1 MAVTVQEAKVT
12 WKRLPL
18 SSNYAA
24 AYAVKD
30 LDVDVIAAYPIT
42 PQTTVVE
49 KIAEFIANGELNAEM
64 IHVESEHSALSATIA
79 ASAAG
84 ARAFTATASQ
94 GLELMHEILHIASG
108 LRLPVVMSIATRA
121 LSAPIS
127 IWNDYSDLM
136 NTRDTSWI
144 TLIASSAQEVYDS
157 IVQAY
162 RIAEDP
168 EVMLPVMVAYDGY
181 LMSHTYEP
189 VLVPEDNKPIL
200 DYAPKNYNR
209 IKLDP
214 ERPISMGTL
223 TGPEW
228 YYEFKYQQVVAM
240 KKALEKARKADE
252 EFKARFGRGYGLIE
266 TFNVEDADVVIVAYG
281 GLYGTVIEAIEP
293 LVEKGVKV
301 GAMRL
306 RLWRPFPVED
316 VKKAL
321 GNAKL
326 VTVID
331 KAISYGARIAGPVAL
346 EVMSSFY
353 HDEAKPMIMSV
364 IAGIGQRRITED
376 TIREIVDYS
385 FKVLGRGRAP
395 EESLYWGVRG
405 VRYE

>member
-1 MAVTVQEAKVT
+1 MAVTLQRARVE

-18 SSNYAA
+18 SSNYAV

-30 LDVDVIAAYPIT
+30 LDVDVVAAYPIT

-49 KIAEFIANGELNAEM
+49 KISEFIANGELDAEM

-127 IWNDYSDLM
+127 IWNDYSDIM
-136 NTRDTSWI
+136 NARDASWVTI
-144 TLIASSAQEVYDS
+144 LASTAQEVYDS
-157 IVQAY
+157 VVQAF

-168 EVMLPVMVAYDGY
+168 EVMLPVMVGYDGY

-189 VLVPEDNKPIL
+189 VLVPSDNKPIL
-200 DYAPKNYNR
+200 EYAPKNYNR

-214 ERPISMGTL
+214 ERPVTMGTL
-223 TGPEW
+223 AGPEW
-228 YYEFKYQQVVAM
+228 YYEIKYQQVAAM
-240 KKALEKARKADE
+240 KRALDKAREADE
-252 EFKARFGRGYGLIE
+252 EFKAMFGRGYGLVE
-266 TFNVEDADVVIVAYG
+266 TYMVDDADVVIVSYG
-281 GLYGTVIEAIEP
+281 GLHGTVTETID
-293 LVEKGVKV
+293 LLREKGVKV
-301 GAMRL
+301 GAARI

-316 VKKAL
+316 VKRAL
-321 GNAKL
+321 SNAKL

-346 EVMSSFY
+346 EIMSSYY
-353 HDEAKPMIMSV
+353 HDEEKPMIMSV
-364 IAGIGQRRITED
+364 IAGIGQRRITEH
-376 TIREIVDYS
+376 TIKEIIDYS
-385 FKVLGRGRAP
+385 FKVLERGRAP
-395 EESLYWGVRG
+395 GESLYWGVRG
-405 VRYE
+405 VSYE

>member
-1 MAVTVQEAKVT
+1 MAVTLQRARVE

-18 SSNYAA
+18 SSNYAV

-30 LDVDVIAAYPIT
+30 LDVDVVAAYPIT

-49 KIAEFIANGELNAEM
+49 KISEFIANGELDAEM

-127 IWNDYSDLM
+127 IWNDYSDIM
-136 NTRDTSWI
+136 NARDASWVTI
-144 TLIASSAQEVYDS
+144 LASTAQEVYDS
-157 IVQAY
+157 VVQAF

-168 EVMLPVMVAYDGY
+168 EVMLPVMVGYDGY

-189 VLVPEDNKPIL
+189 VLVPSDNKPIL
-200 DYAPKNYNR
+200 EYAPKNYNR

-214 ERPISMGTL
+214 ERPVTMGTL
-223 TGPEW
+223 AGPEW
-228 YYEFKYQQVVAM
+228 YYEIKYQQVAAM
-240 KKALEKARKADE
+240 KRALDKAREADE
-252 EFKARFGRGYGLIE
+252 EFKAMFGRGYGLVE
-266 TFNVEDADVVIVAYG
+266 TYMVDDADVVIVSYG
-281 GLYGTVIEAIEP
+281 GLHGTVTETID
-293 LVEKGVKV
+293 LRREKGVKV
-301 GAMRL
+301 GAARI

-316 VKKAL
+316 VKRAL
-321 GNAKL
+321 SNAKL

-346 EVMSSFY
+346 EIMSSYY
-353 HDEAKPMIMSV
+353 HDEEKPMIMSV
-364 IAGIGQRRITED
+364 IAGIGQRRITEH
-376 TIREIVDYS
+376 TIKEIIDYS
-385 FKVLGRGRAP
+385 FKVLERGRAP
-395 EESLYWGVRG
+395 GESLYWGVRG
-405 VRYE
+405 VSYE

>member
-1 MAVTVQEAKVT
+1 MAVVEQKARVE

-18 SSNYAA
+18 SSNYAV

-30 LDVDVIAAYPIT
+30 LDVDVVAAYPIT

-49 KIAEFIANGELNAEM
+49 KISEFIANGELDAEM

-108 LRLPVVMSIATRA
+108 LRLPVVMSVATRA

-144 TLIASSAQEVYDS
+144 TIIASTAQEAYDTV
-157 IVQAY
+157 VQAY
-162 RIAEDP
+162 KIAEDP
-168 EVMLPVMVAYDGY
+168 EVMLPVMVGYDGY
-181 LMSHTYEP
+181 IMSHTYEP
-189 VLVPEDNKPIL
+189 VLVPESNEAIL
-200 DYAPKNYNR
+200 EYAPKNYNR
-209 IKLDP
+209 IRLDP
-214 ERPISMGTL
+214 DRPISMGTL

-240 KKALEKARKADE
+240 KKALEKAREADRLFE
-252 EFKARFGRGYGLIE
+252 EYFGRGYGLVE
-266 TFNVEDADVVIVAYG
+266 EYRTEDADIVLVAYG
-281 GLYGTVIEAIEP
+281 GLFGTIREAIDIMREN
-293 LVEKGVKV
+293 GVKV
-301 GAMRL
+301 GGLRI
-306 RLWRPFPVED
+306 RLWRPFPTED
-316 VKKAL
+316 VKRAL
-321 GNAKL
+321 AHARL
-326 VTVID
+326 AVVID

-346 EVMSSFY
+346 EVMSAFY
-353 HDEAKPMIMSV
+353 HEADKPQVLSV
-364 IAGIGQRRITED
+364 IAGIGQRRITEQ
-376 TIREIVDYS
+376 TIKEIVDYAG
-385 FKVLGRGRAP
+385 KLLDRGRVP
-395 EESLYWGVRG
+395 QESLYWGVRG

>member
-1 MAVTVQEAKVT
+1 MAVTLQRARVE

-18 SSNYAA
+18 SSNYAV

-30 LDVDVIAAYPIT
+30 LDVDVVAAYPIT

-49 KIAEFIANGELNAEM
+49 KISEFIANGELDAEM

-127 IWNDYSDLM
+127 IWNDYSDIM
-136 NTRDTSWI
+136 NARDTSWVTI
-144 TLIASSAQEVYDS
+144 LASTAQEVYDS
-157 IVQAY
+157 VVQAF

-168 EVMLPVMVAYDGY
+168 EVMLPVMVGYDGY

-189 VLVPEDNKPIL
+189 VLVPSDNKPIL
-200 DYAPKNYNR
+200 EYAPKNYNR

-214 ERPISMGTL
+214 ERPVTMGTL
-223 TGPEW
+223 AGPEW
-228 YYEFKYQQVVAM
+228 YYEIKYQQVAAM
-240 KKALEKARKADE
+240 KKALDKAREADE
-252 EFKARFGRGYGLIE
+252 EFKAMFGRGYGLIE
-266 TFNVEDADVVIVAYG
+266 TYMVDDADVVIVSYG
-281 GLYGTVIEAIEP
+281 GLHGTVTETIDI
-293 LVEKGVKV
+293 LREKGVKV
-301 GAMRL
+301 GAARI

-316 VKKAL
+316 VKRAL
-321 GNAKL
+321 SNAKL

-346 EVMSSFY
+346 EIMSSYY
-353 HDEAKPMIMSV
+353 HDEEKPMIMSV
-364 IAGIGQRRITED
+364 IAGIGQRRITEH
-376 TIREIVDYS
+376 TIKEIIDYS
-385 FKVLGRGRAP
+385 FKVLERGRAP
-395 EESLYWGVRG
+395 GESLYWGVRG
-405 VRYE
+405 VSYE

>member
-1 MAVTVQEAKVT
+1 MAVTVQEVRVE

-49 KIAEFIANGELNAEM
+49 KISEFIANGELDAEM
-64 IHVESEHSALSATIA
+64 IHVESEHSALSATLG

-108 LRLPVVMSIATRA
+108 LRLPVVMSIATRT

-144 TLIASSAQEVYDS
+144 TIIASTAQEVYDS

-168 EVMLPVMVAYDGY
+168 QVMLPVMVGYDGY
-181 LMSHTYEP
+181 VMSHTYEP
-189 VLVPEDNKPIL
+189 VLIPEDNEPIL
-200 DYAPKNYNR
+200 RYAPKNYDR
-209 IKLDP
+209 IRLDP
-214 ERPISMGTL
+214 ERPVTMGTL
-223 TGPEW
+223 TSPEW
-228 YYEFKYQQVVAM
+228 YYEFKYQQVAAM
-240 KKALEKARKADE
+240 ERALEKAREADKLFAE
-252 EFKARFGRGYGLIE
+252 YFGRGYGLVEEYE
-266 TFNVEDADVVIVAYG
+266 TSDADIILVAYG
-281 GLYGTVIEAIEP
+281 GLFGTIKEAIDMMRES
-293 LVEKGVKV
+293 GVKV
-301 GAMRL
+301 GGLRI
-306 RLWRPFPVED
+306 RLWRPFPLED
-316 VKKAL
+316 VKNSL
-321 GNAKL
+321 RNAKL
-326 VTVID
+326 AIVID
-331 KAISYGARIAGPVAL
+331 KAISYGAPIAGPVAL
-346 EVMSSFY
+346 EVISTLYNEPERPSVL
-353 HDEAKPMIMSV
+353 SV
-364 IAGIGQRRITED
+364 IAGIGQRRITEQ
-376 TIREIVDYS
+376 TIKEIVDYGQ
-385 FKVLGRGRAP
+385 KLLERGRIP
-395 EESLYWGVRG
+395 QESLYWGVRG